1 MKIGFIGLGIMGRPM
16 AKNLIK
22 AGHDLVVRD
31 HHPAVVAELAE
42 LGATSADSARE
53 VAEQVELVLTMLP
66 NSPQVR
72 EVVLG
77 ADGIADGVHDGLVYI
92 DMSSI
97 DPLVSR
103 EVAKELEGKGVPMLD
118 APVSGGEPF
127 AIAGTLSFMVG
138 GPADVFDRFVPVLSS
153 MGRSV
158 VRVGEIGAGN
168 IAKLANQAVVAVN
181 IAVVAEALVMA
192 QKAGVDPES
201 VFEAIKGG
209 LAGSNVMSAK
219 APMMLD
225 RRFDPGFRIS
235 LHLQGPDQR
244 HGHGARGLVAHA
256 AHGLR
261 VRADESAPGARLRR
275 GGPLVP
281 PAHLRGGV
289 RYRTASG
296 KADLTPNAWGLEERD
311 AHPHRSPRAAAV
323 GRADTVAPA
332 AVSPA
337 PGPESISAR
346 RTP

>member
-235 LHLQGPDQR
+235 LHLKD
-244 HGHGARGLVAHA
+244 LTNVMTTAHA
-256 AHGLR
+256 VSSPMPLTASVFELMSQLRAHGFDGEDHSSLLR
-261 VRADESAPGARLRR
+261 TYEA
-275 GGPLVP
+275 
-281 PAHLRGGV
+281 
-289 RYRTASG
+289 ASG
-296 KADLTPNAWGLEERD
+296 IEL
-311 AHPHRSPRAAAV
+311 HRGQP
-323 GRADTVAPA
+323 T
-332 AVSPA
+332 
-337 PGPESISAR
+337 
-346 RTP
+346 